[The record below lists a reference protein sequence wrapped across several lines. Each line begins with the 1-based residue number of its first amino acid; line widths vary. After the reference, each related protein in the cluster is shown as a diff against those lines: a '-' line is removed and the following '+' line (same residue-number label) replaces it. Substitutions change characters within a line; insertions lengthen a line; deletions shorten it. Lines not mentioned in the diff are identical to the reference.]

1 MRSLLIRFLPI
12 VPLVMLAGC
21 SDQSKGAA
29 LSECRLKYY
38 LDSPAVQG
46 DAIPDCMKAKSF
58 AVETAC
64 DAATDEYEW
73 DWQVKTFAFDNPQ
86 CYRPLGSATWMATL
100 LSPM

>member
-1 MRSLLIRFLPI
+1 MIRL
-12 VPLVMLAGC
+12 LVMVSLVSLTGC
-21 SDQSKGAA
+21 ADPSKGAA

-38 LDSPAVQG
+38 LESPVAQAE
-46 DAIPDCMKAKSF
+46 AIPDCMTAKSF
-58 AVETAC
+58 QIETAC
-64 DAATDEYEW
+64 GGATDDDEW